1 MSEPQPVLVRLHD
14 RGEVISEFRVSL
26 LVTSDSKSPEEIT
39 AVLGLKPTR
48 FDRKGDRIGLHGTR
62 TFSTNIWGVASPA
75 ETMQHTAEQE
85 ITSPTYS

>member
-1 MSEPQPVLVRLHD
+1 MSPSAP
-14 RGEVISEFRVSL
+14 SEFRVSL